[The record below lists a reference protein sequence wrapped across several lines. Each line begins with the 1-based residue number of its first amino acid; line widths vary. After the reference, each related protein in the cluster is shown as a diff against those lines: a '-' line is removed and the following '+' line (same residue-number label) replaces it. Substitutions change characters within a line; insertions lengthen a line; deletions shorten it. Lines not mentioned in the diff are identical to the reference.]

1 MKTFKPMISA
11 WGVAAGISWA
21 LLGTAPALAQS
32 VSPAQAAPGAS
43 EEVVL
48 RETANRAIATGAD
61 QDLVLSLVDRAE
73 VQGISASVTAAWLE
87 RVIRVTNRDLP
98 ATPLLSRYLEGI
110 AKRVPAAR
118 IDAAIDVLENRLQLA
133 AQRVDAV
140 YPAPTTPQEANA
152 RLAAID
158 HAAYAL
164 GLNGMSEGVLD
175 RSLALASADANSL
188 SELESPVL
196 TLGILVASG
205 IQAERS
211 LEVVSV
217 AWDHGYR
224 GNDLERLGRA
234 VGRLRHEGDAPNP
247 DVVETVLKMIDSNA
261 SREEVFKGLDDL
273 SGRDEYTSPGL
284 APGDDPTLR
293 RGDTNRDLDPPAGS
307 APKDPA
313 QPKPVGGH
321 L

>member
-1 MKTFKPMISA
+1 MKTFKPMIA
-11 WGVAAGISWA
+11 VWGLAAGISWA
-21 LLGTAPALAQS
+21 LLGT
-32 VSPAQAAPGAS
+32 SPAVAEASSGAPGQ
-43 EEVVL
+43 VVL
-48 RETANRAIATGAD
+48 QEAASRAIGIGAD
-61 QDLVLSLVDRAE
+61 AELVQSLVERAE
-73 VQGISASVTAAWLE
+73 AEGIPAPMVGSWLE
-87 RVIRVTNRDLP
+87 RVTRVMDQGLP

-110 AKRVPAAR
+110 AKRVPPAR
-118 IDAAIDVLENRLQLA
+118 IEAAVDALESRLQLA

-140 YPAPTTPQEANA
+140 YPAPRTQKEANA

-164 GLNGMSEGVLD
+164 GLSGMSEGVLD
-175 RSLALASADANSL
+175 RSLALARTDDNSL
-188 SELESPVL
+188 NEIESPVL
-196 TLGILVASG
+196 TLGVLVASG

-234 VGRLRHEGDAPNP
+234 VGRLRNDAAPST

-273 SGRDEYTSPGL
+273 TGRDDYTSPGL
-284 APGDDPTLR
+284 APGDDTTIR
-293 RGDTNRDLDPPAGS
+293 RGDTHKDLDPPSGS

-313 QPKPVGGH
+313 QPKPVGGQ